1 VKKNYLIF
9 LLASMVIIFGS
20 NFFTSTDEVPAGNIN
35 ETVSSNKESEY
46 QVSDNPIEVSED
58 MPELSGTFQN
68 ESVKFS
74 TPMFD
79 GKISKVGG
87 FIYDVRLKKYFAAPD
102 SYEFTKIMQAGEFM
116 SKTIVQAKKGQ
127 QDIPKEINFNSKANS
142 YEFSSG
148 IKQLNLVAKFGQITI
163 QKSFIFNDDYG
174 IEQQIVVF
182 NNSSKDFVFRVFEE
196 SVGEVDAAEHNVMGY
211 FIDEDMEVVD
221 SAPSE
226 TEKIIGDFSWYG
238 FSKKYFLTSN
248 ILQTAGDKTLK
259 YSKSSKDSI
268 RSLLSYKSIKL
279 RPGSRY
285 NTSSIV
291 FLGPKDPSV
300 LKKYGKNFGEAHDL
314 GWFGW
319 LASPLEKLLKLS
331 YGVIN
336 NYGLAII
343 FITLLIRIVFLPLTI
358 KSMMS
363 MKKMQSKM
371 ALMKPRLDAIKEEFK
386 DDKTTQNSEIM
397 KLYSKEGVNPLSS
410 LSGCLPMLV
419 QIPVF
424 VALYNVLLY
433 SLDLRHSEFL
443 WITDLSSP
451 EMLFDIPGTGIP
463 FRILPLVMGISWFLT
478 QKLTPPN
485 PGADDFQQKI
495 FQYMPIMF
503 TVMFWG
509 LPSGLILYW
518 TISNVISIF
527 QQLYINKKFE
537 KMQGA

>member
-1 VKKNYLIF
+1 MKKNYLIF

-20 NFFTSTDEVPAGNIN
+20 NFFVEQDVSQEKSSTNNNSIE
-35 ETVSSNKESEY
+35 SNSEY
-46 QVSDNPIEVSED
+46 QVSEDALVVIED
-58 MPELSGTFQN
+58 IPEISDAFQN
-68 ESVKFS
+68 ESIKFS

-87 FIYDVRLKKYFAAPD
+87 YIFDVKLKKYSD
-102 SYEFTKIMQAGEFM
+102 SPNSNNPTRIMETGEFI
-116 SKTIVQAKKGQ
+116 SNTIIKAKDLG
-127 QDIPKEINFNSKANS
+127 IPKKINFNYNNS
-142 YEFSSG
+142 
-148 IKQLNLVAKFGQITI
+148 IINLVTGTKQFDLTSKFGSVTI
-163 QKSFIFNDDYG
+163 QKSFMFNSDSYG
-174 IEQQIVVF
+174 IEQQIVVY
-182 NNSSKDFVFRVFEE
+182 NKSNSNLVFRVFEE
-196 SVGEVDAAEHNVMGY
+196 SVGQVDAAEHNVMGY
-211 FIDEDMEVVD
+211 FLDEDMEKVD
-221 SAPSE
+221 SPPSE
-226 TEKIIGDFSWYG
+226 TEKIIGNIDWYG
-238 FSKKYFLTSN
+238 FSKKYFLASN
-248 ILQTAGDKTLK
+248 ILSKTDEKTLK
-259 YSKSSKDSI
+259 YSKYSKSSI
-268 RSLLSYKSIKL
+268 RSVLSYKTINL
-279 RPGSRY
+279 MPGASY
-285 NTSSIV
+285 TTSSTI
-291 FLGPKDPSV
+291 FLGPKDPDV
-300 LKKYGKNFGEAHDL
+300 LEKFGKNFATAHDL

-319 LASPLEKLLKLS
+319 LAGPLEKLLKMS
-331 YGVIN
+331 YGFVN
-336 NYGLAII
+336 NYGIAII
-343 FITLLIRIVFLPLTI
+343 FITLLIRIIFLPLTI

-371 ALMKPRLDAIKEEFK
+371 ALMKPKLDAVKEQYK

-410 LSGCLPMLV
+410 LSGCLPLLV

-463 FRILPLVMGISWFLT
+463 FRVLPLVMGISWFLT

-485 PGADDFQQKI
+485 PGADEFQTKI

>member
-1 VKKNYLIF
+1 MKKNYLIF

-20 NFFTSTDEVPAGNIN
+20 NFFVEEDISQEKSLTNNNSIE
-35 ETVSSNKESEY
+35 SNSEY
-46 QVSDNPIEVSED
+46 QVSEDALVVIED
-58 MPELSGTFQN
+58 IPEISDAFQN
-68 ESVKFS
+68 ESIKFS

-87 FIYDVRLKKYFAAPD
+87 YIFDVKLKKYSD
-102 SYEFTKIMQAGEFM
+102 SPNSNNPTRIMETGEFI
-116 SKTIVQAKKGQ
+116 SNTIIKAKDLG
-127 QDIPKEINFNSKANS
+127 IPKEINFNYNNS
-142 YEFSSG
+142 
-148 IKQLNLVAKFGQITI
+148 IINLVTGTKQFDLTSKFGSVTI
-163 QKSFIFNDDYG
+163 QKSFMFNSDSYG
-174 IEQQIVVF
+174 IEQQIVVY
-182 NNSSKDFVFRVFEE
+182 NKSNSNLVFRVFEE
-196 SVGEVDAAEHNVMGY
+196 SIGQVDAAEHNVMGY
-211 FIDEDMEVVD
+211 FLDEDMEKVD
-221 SAPSE
+221 SPPSE
-226 TEKIIGDFSWYG
+226 TEKIIGNIDWYG
-238 FSKKYFLTSN
+238 FSKKYFLASN
-248 ILQTAGDKTLK
+248 ILSKTDEKTLK
-259 YSKSSKDSI
+259 YSKYSKSSI
-268 RSLLSYKSIKL
+268 RSVLSYKTINL
-279 RPGSRY
+279 MPGASY
-285 NTSSIV
+285 TTSSTI
-291 FLGPKDPSV
+291 FLGPKDPDV
-300 LKKYGKNFGEAHDL
+300 LEKFGKSFATAHDL

-319 LASPLEKLLKLS
+319 LAGPLEKLLKMS
-331 YGVIN
+331 YGFVN
-336 NYGLAII
+336 NYGIAII
-343 FITLLIRIVFLPLTI
+343 FITLLIRIIFLPLTI

-371 ALMKPRLDAIKEEFK
+371 ALMKPKLDAVKEQYK

-463 FRILPLVMGISWFLT
+463 FRVLPLVMGISWFLT

-485 PGADDFQQKI
+485 PGADEFQTKI

>member
-1 VKKNYLIF
+1 MKKNYLIF

-20 NFFTSTDEVPAGNIN
+20 NFFVEEDVSQEKSSTNNNSIE
-35 ETVSSNKESEY
+35 SNSEY
-46 QVSDNPIEVSED
+46 QVSED
-58 MPELSGTFQN
+58 TLVVTEDIPEISDAFQN
-68 ESVKFS
+68 ESIKFS

-87 FIYDVRLKKYFAAPD
+87 YIFDVKLKQYSD
-102 SYEFTKIMQAGEFM
+102 SPNSNNPTRIMETGEFI
-116 SKTIVQAKKGQ
+116 SNTIIKAKDLG
-127 QDIPKEINFNSKANS
+127 IPKEINFNYNNS
-142 YEFSSG
+142 
-148 IKQLNLVAKFGQITI
+148 IINLVTGTKQFDLTSKFGSVTI
-163 QKSFIFNDDYG
+163 QKSFMFNSDSYG
-174 IEQQIVVF
+174 IEQQIVVY
-182 NNSSKDFVFRVFEE
+182 NKSNSNLVFRVFEE
-196 SVGEVDAAEHNVMGY
+196 SIGQVDAAEHNVMGY
-211 FIDEDMEVVD
+211 FLDENMEKVD
-221 SAPSE
+221 SPPSE
-226 TEKIIGDFSWYG
+226 TEKIIGNIDWYG
-238 FSKKYFLTSN
+238 FSKKYFLASN
-248 ILQTAGDKTLK
+248 ILSKTDEKTLK
-259 YSKSSKDSI
+259 YSKYSKSSI
-268 RSLLSYKSIKL
+268 RSVLSYKTINL
-279 RPGSRY
+279 MPGASY
-285 NTSSIV
+285 TTSSTI
-291 FLGPKDPSV
+291 FLGPKDPDV
-300 LKKYGKNFGEAHDL
+300 LEKFGKNFATAHDL

-319 LASPLEKLLKLS
+319 LAGPLEKLLKMS
-331 YGVIN
+331 YGFVN
-336 NYGLAII
+336 NYGIAII
-343 FITLLIRIVFLPLTI
+343 FITLLIRIIFLPLTI

-371 ALMKPRLDAIKEEFK
+371 ALMKPKLDAVKEQYK

-463 FRILPLVMGISWFLT
+463 FRVLPLVMGISWFLT

-485 PGADDFQQKI
+485 PGADEFQTKI

>member
-1 VKKNYLIF
+1 
-9 LLASMVIIFGS
+9 MVIIFGS
-20 NFFTSTDEVPAGNIN
+20 NFFVEEDVSQEKSSTNNNSIE
-35 ETVSSNKESEY
+35 SNSEY
-46 QVSDNPIEVSED
+46 QVSEDTLVVIED
-58 MPELSGTFQN
+58 IPEISDAFQN
-68 ESVKFS
+68 ESIKFS

-87 FIYDVRLKKYFAAPD
+87 YIFDVRLKEYSD
-102 SYEFTKIMQAGEFM
+102 SPNSNNPTRIMQTGEFI
-116 SKTIVQAKKGQ
+116 SNTIIKAKDLG
-127 QDIPKEINFNSKANS
+127 IPKKINFNYNNS
-142 YEFSSG
+142 
-148 IKQLNLVAKFGQITI
+148 IINLVTGTKQFDLTSKFGSVTI
-163 QKSFIFNDDYG
+163 QKSFMFNSDSYG
-174 IEQQIVVF
+174 IEQQIVVY
-182 NNSSKDFVFRVFEE
+182 NKSNSNLVFRVFEE
-196 SVGEVDAAEHNVMGY
+196 SVGQVDAAEHNVMGY
-211 FIDEDMEVVD
+211 FLDEDMEKVD
-221 SAPSE
+221 SPPSE
-226 TEKIIGDFSWYG
+226 TEKIIGNIDWYG
-238 FSKKYFLTSN
+238 FSKKYFLASN
-248 ILQTAGDKTLK
+248 ILSKTDEKTLK
-259 YSKSSKDSI
+259 YSKYSKSSI
-268 RSLLSYKSIKL
+268 RSVLSYKTINL
-279 RPGSRY
+279 MPGASY
-285 NTSSIV
+285 TTSSTI
-291 FLGPKDPSV
+291 FLGPKDPDV
-300 LKKYGKNFGEAHDL
+300 LEKFGKNFATAHDL

-319 LASPLEKLLKLS
+319 LAGPLEKLLKMS
-331 YGVIN
+331 YGFVN
-336 NYGLAII
+336 NYGIAII
-343 FITLLIRIVFLPLTI
+343 FITLLIRIIFLPLTI

-371 ALMKPRLDAIKEEFK
+371 ALMKPKLDAVKEQYK

-463 FRILPLVMGISWFLT
+463 FRVLPLVMGISWFLT

-485 PGADDFQQKI
+485 PGADEFQTKI

>member
-1 VKKNYLIF
+1 MKKNYLIF

-20 NFFTSTDEVPAGNIN
+20 NFFVEEDVSQEKSSTNNNSIE
-35 ETVSSNKESEY
+35 SNSEY
-46 QVSDNPIEVSED
+46 QVSEDTLVVIED
-58 MPELSGTFQN
+58 IPEISDAFQN
-68 ESVKFS
+68 ESIKFS

-87 FIYDVRLKKYFAAPD
+87 YIFDVRLKEYSD
-102 SYEFTKIMQAGEFM
+102 SPNSNNPTRIMQTGEFI
-116 SKTIVQAKKGQ
+116 SNTIIKAKDLG
-127 QDIPKEINFNSKANS
+127 IPKKINFNYNNS
-142 YEFSSG
+142 
-148 IKQLNLVAKFGQITI
+148 IINLVTGTKQFDLTSKFGSVTI
-163 QKSFIFNDDYG
+163 QKSFMFNSDSYG
-174 IEQQIVVF
+174 IEQQIVVY
-182 NNSSKDFVFRVFEE
+182 NKSNSNLVFRVFEE
-196 SVGEVDAAEHNVMGY
+196 SVGQVDAAEHNVMGY
-211 FIDEDMEVVD
+211 FLDEDMEKVD
-221 SAPSE
+221 SPPSE
-226 TEKIIGDFSWYG
+226 TEKIIGNIDWYG
-238 FSKKYFLTSN
+238 FSKKYFLASN
-248 ILQTAGDKTLK
+248 ILSKTDEKTLK
-259 YSKSSKDSI
+259 YSKYSKSSI
-268 RSLLSYKSIKL
+268 RSVLSYKTINL
-279 RPGSRY
+279 MPGASY
-285 NTSSIV
+285 TTSSTI
-291 FLGPKDPSV
+291 FLGPKDPDV
-300 LKKYGKNFGEAHDL
+300 LEKFGKNFATAHDL

-319 LASPLEKLLKLS
+319 LAGPLEKLLKMS
-331 YGVIN
+331 YGFVN
-336 NYGLAII
+336 NYGIAII
-343 FITLLIRIVFLPLTI
+343 FITLLIRIIFLPLTI

-371 ALMKPRLDAIKEEFK
+371 ALMKPKLDAVKEQYK

-463 FRILPLVMGISWFLT
+463 FRVLPLVMGISWFLT

-485 PGADDFQQKI
+485 PGADEFQTKI

-518 TISNVISIF
+518 TISYVISIF

>member
-1 VKKNYLIF
+1 MKKNYLIF

-20 NFFTSTDEVPAGNIN
+20 NFFVEQDVSQEKSSTNNNSIE
-35 ETVSSNKESEY
+35 SNSEY
-46 QVSDNPIEVSED
+46 QVSED
-58 MPELSGTFQN
+58 TLVVTEDIPEISDAFQN
-68 ESVKFS
+68 ESIKFS

-87 FIYDVRLKKYFAAPD
+87 YIFDVKLKQYSD
-102 SYEFTKIMQAGEFM
+102 SPNSNNPTRIMETGEFI
-116 SKTIVQAKKGQ
+116 SNTIIKAKDLG
-127 QDIPKEINFNSKANS
+127 IPKEINFNYNNS
-142 YEFSSG
+142 
-148 IKQLNLVAKFGQITI
+148 IINLVTGTKQFDLTSKFGSVTI
-163 QKSFIFNDDYG
+163 QKSFMFNSDSYG
-174 IEQQIVVF
+174 IEQQIVVY
-182 NNSSKDFVFRVFEE
+182 NKSNSNLVFRVFEE
-196 SVGEVDAAEHNVMGY
+196 SIGQVDAAEHNVMGY
-211 FIDEDMEVVD
+211 FLDENMEKVD
-221 SAPSE
+221 SPPSE
-226 TEKIIGDFSWYG
+226 TEKIIGNIDWYG
-238 FSKKYFLTSN
+238 FSKKYFLASN
-248 ILQTAGDKTLK
+248 ILSKTDEKTLK
-259 YSKSSKDSI
+259 YSKYSKSSI
-268 RSLLSYKSIKL
+268 RSVLSYKTINL
-279 RPGSRY
+279 MPGASY
-285 NTSSIV
+285 TTSSTI
-291 FLGPKDPSV
+291 FLGPKDPDV
-300 LKKYGKNFGEAHDL
+300 LEKFGKNFATAHDL

-319 LASPLEKLLKLS
+319 LAGPLEKLLKMS
-331 YGVIN
+331 YGFVN
-336 NYGLAII
+336 NYGIAII
-343 FITLLIRIVFLPLTI
+343 FITLLIRIIFLPLTI

-371 ALMKPRLDAIKEEFK
+371 ALMKPKLDAVKEQYK

-463 FRILPLVMGISWFLT
+463 FRVLPLGMGISWFLT

-485 PGADDFQQKI
+485 PGADEFQTKI

>member
-1 VKKNYLIF
+1 MKKNYLIF

-20 NFFTSTDEVPAGNIN
+20 NFFVEEDVSQEKSSTNNNSIE
-35 ETVSSNKESEY
+35 SNSEY
-46 QVSDNPIEVSED
+46 QVSEDTLVVIED
-58 MPELSGTFQN
+58 IPEISDAFQN
-68 ESVKFS
+68 ESIKFS

-87 FIYDVRLKKYFAAPD
+87 YIFDVRLKEYSD
-102 SYEFTKIMQAGEFM
+102 SPNSNNPTRIMQTGEFI
-116 SKTIVQAKKGQ
+116 SNTIIKAKDLG
-127 QDIPKEINFNSKANS
+127 IPKKINFNYNNS
-142 YEFSSG
+142 
-148 IKQLNLVAKFGQITI
+148 IINLVTGTKQFDLTSKFGSVTI
-163 QKSFIFNDDYG
+163 QKSFMFNSDSYG
-174 IEQQIVVF
+174 IEQQIVVY
-182 NNSSKDFVFRVFEE
+182 NKSNSNLVFRVFEE
-196 SVGEVDAAEHNVMGY
+196 SVGQVDAAEHNVMGY
-211 FIDEDMEVVD
+211 FLDEDMEKVD
-221 SAPSE
+221 SPPSE
-226 TEKIIGDFSWYG
+226 TEKIIGNIDWYG
-238 FSKKYFLTSN
+238 FSKKYFLASN
-248 ILQTAGDKTLK
+248 ILSKTDEKTLK
-259 YSKSSKDSI
+259 YSKYSKSSI
-268 RSLLSYKSIKL
+268 RSVLSYKTINL
-279 RPGSRY
+279 MPGASY
-285 NTSSIV
+285 TTSSTI
-291 FLGPKDPSV
+291 FLGPKDPDV
-300 LKKYGKNFGEAHDL
+300 LEKFGKSFATAHDL

-319 LASPLEKLLKLS
+319 LAGPLEKLLKMS
-331 YGVIN
+331 YGFVN
-336 NYGLAII
+336 NYGIAII
-343 FITLLIRIVFLPLTI
+343 FITLLIRIIFLPLTI

-371 ALMKPRLDAIKEEFK
+371 ALMKPKLDAVKEQYK

-463 FRILPLVMGISWFLT
+463 FRVLPLVMGISWFLT

-485 PGADDFQQKI
+485 PGADEFQTKI

>member
-1 VKKNYLIF
+1 MKKNYLIF

-20 NFFTSTDEVPAGNIN
+20 NFFVEEDVSQEKSSTNNNSIE
-35 ETVSSNKESEY
+35 SNSEY
-46 QVSDNPIEVSED
+46 QVSEDTLVVIED
-58 MPELSGTFQN
+58 IPEISDAFQN
-68 ESVKFS
+68 ESIKFS

-87 FIYDVRLKKYFAAPD
+87 YIFDVKLKKYSD
-102 SYEFTKIMQAGEFM
+102 SPNSNNPTRIMQTGEFI
-116 SKTIVQAKKGQ
+116 SNTIIKAKDLG
-127 QDIPKEINFNSKANS
+127 IPKKINFNYNNS
-142 YEFSSG
+142 
-148 IKQLNLVAKFGQITI
+148 IINLVTGTKQFDLTSKFGSVTI
-163 QKSFIFNDDYG
+163 QKSFMFNSDSYG
-174 IEQQIVVF
+174 IEQQIVVY
-182 NNSSKDFVFRVFEE
+182 NKSNSNLVFRVFEE
-196 SVGEVDAAEHNVMGY
+196 SVGQVDAAEHNVMGY
-211 FIDEDMEVVD
+211 FLDEDMEKVD
-221 SAPSE
+221 SPPSE
-226 TEKIIGDFSWYG
+226 TEKIIGNIDWYG
-238 FSKKYFLTSN
+238 FSKKYFLASN
-248 ILQTAGDKTLK
+248 ILSKTDEKTLK
-259 YSKSSKDSI
+259 YSKYSKSSI
-268 RSLLSYKSIKL
+268 RSVLSYKTINL
-279 RPGSRY
+279 MPGASY
-285 NTSSIV
+285 TTSSTI
-291 FLGPKDPSV
+291 FLGPKDPDV
-300 LKKYGKNFGEAHDL
+300 LEKFGKNFATAHDL

-319 LASPLEKLLKLS
+319 LAGPLEKLLKMS
-331 YGVIN
+331 YGFVN
-336 NYGLAII
+336 NYGIAII
-343 FITLLIRIVFLPLTI
+343 FITLLIRIIFLPLTI

-371 ALMKPRLDAIKEEFK
+371 ALMKPKLDAVKEQYK

-463 FRILPLVMGISWFLT
+463 FRVLPLVMGISWFLT

-485 PGADDFQQKI
+485 PGADEFQTKI

>member
-1 VKKNYLIF
+1 MKKNYLIF

-20 NFFTSTDEVPAGNIN
+20 NFFVEEDVSQEKSSTNNNSIE
-35 ETVSSNKESEY
+35 SNSEY
-46 QVSDNPIEVSED
+46 QVSEDTLVVIED
-58 MPELSGTFQN
+58 IPEISDAFQN
-68 ESVKFS
+68 ESIKFS

-87 FIYDVRLKKYFAAPD
+87 YIFDVKLKEYSD
-102 SYEFTKIMQAGEFM
+102 SPNSNNPTRIMETGEFI
-116 SKTIVQAKKGQ
+116 SNTIIKAKDLG
-127 QDIPKEINFNSKANS
+127 IPKEINFNYNNS
-142 YEFSSG
+142 
-148 IKQLNLVAKFGQITI
+148 IINLVTGTKQFDLTSKFGSVTI
-163 QKSFIFNDDYG
+163 QKSFMFNSDSYG
-174 IEQQIVVF
+174 IEQQIVVY
-182 NNSSKDFVFRVFEE
+182 NKSNSNLVFRVFEE
-196 SVGEVDAAEHNVMGY
+196 SIGQVDAAEHNVMGY
-211 FIDEDMEVVD
+211 FLDEDMEKVD
-221 SAPSE
+221 SPPSE
-226 TEKIIGDFSWYG
+226 TEKIIGNIDWYG
-238 FSKKYFLTSN
+238 FSKKYFLASN
-248 ILQTAGDKTLK
+248 ILSKTDEKTLK
-259 YSKSSKDSI
+259 YSKYSKSSI
-268 RSLLSYKSIKL
+268 RSVLSYKTINL
-279 RPGSRY
+279 MPGASY
-285 NTSSIV
+285 TTSSTI
-291 FLGPKDPSV
+291 FLGPKDPDV
-300 LKKYGKNFGEAHDL
+300 LEKFGKNFATAHDL

-319 LASPLEKLLKLS
+319 LAGPLEKLLKMS
-331 YGVIN
+331 YGFVN
-336 NYGLAII
+336 NYGIAII
-343 FITLLIRIVFLPLTI
+343 FITLLIRIIFLPLTI

-371 ALMKPRLDAIKEEFK
+371 ALMKPKLDAVKEQYK

-463 FRILPLVMGISWFLT
+463 FRVLPLVMGISWFLT

-485 PGADDFQQKI
+485 PGADEFQTKI

>member
-1 VKKNYLIF
+1 MKKNYLIF

-20 NFFTSTDEVPAGNIN
+20 NFFVEQDVSQEKSSTNNNSIE
-35 ETVSSNKESEY
+35 SNSEY
-46 QVSDNPIEVSED
+46 QVSEDTLVVIED
-58 MPELSGTFQN
+58 IPEISDAFQN
-68 ESVKFS
+68 ESIKFS

-87 FIYDVRLKKYFAAPD
+87 YIFDVELKQYSD
-102 SYEFTKIMQAGEFM
+102 SPNSNNSTRIMETGEFI
-116 SKTIVQAKKGQ
+116 SNTIIKAKDL
-127 QDIPKEINFNSKANS
+127 DIPKEINFNYNNS
-142 YEFSSG
+142 
-148 IKQLNLVAKFGQITI
+148 IINLVTGTKQFDLTSKFGSVTI
-163 QKSFIFNDDYG
+163 QKSFMFNSDSYG
-174 IEQQIVVF
+174 IEQQIVVY
-182 NNSSKDFVFRVFEE
+182 NKSNSNLVFRVFEE
-196 SVGEVDAAEHNVMGY
+196 SIGQVDAAEHNVMGY
-211 FIDEDMEVVD
+211 FLDEDMEKVD
-221 SAPSE
+221 SPPSE
-226 TEKIIGDFSWYG
+226 TEKIIGNIDWYG
-238 FSKKYFLTSN
+238 FSKKYFLASN
-248 ILQTAGDKTLK
+248 ILSKTDEKTLK
-259 YSKSSKDSI
+259 YSKYSKSSI
-268 RSLLSYKSIKL
+268 RSVLSYKTINL
-279 RPGSRY
+279 MPGASY
-285 NTSSIV
+285 TTSSTI
-291 FLGPKDPSV
+291 FLGPKDPDV
-300 LKKYGKNFGEAHDL
+300 LEKFGKSFATAHDL

-319 LASPLEKLLKLS
+319 LAGPLEKLLKMS
-331 YGVIN
+331 YGFVN
-336 NYGLAII
+336 NYGIAII
-343 FITLLIRIVFLPLTI
+343 FITLLIRIIFLPLTI

-371 ALMKPRLDAIKEEFK
+371 ALMKPKLDAVKEQYK

-463 FRILPLVMGISWFLT
+463 FRVLPLVMGISWFLT

-485 PGADDFQQKI
+485 PGADEFQTKI

>member
-1 VKKNYLIF
+1 MKKNYLIF

-20 NFFTSTDEVPAGNIN
+20 NFFVEQDVSQEKSSTNNNSIE
-35 ETVSSNKESEY
+35 SNSEY
-46 QVSDNPIEVSED
+46 QVSED
-58 MPELSGTFQN
+58 TLVVTEDIPEISDAFQN
-68 ESVKFS
+68 ESIKFS

-87 FIYDVRLKKYFAAPD
+87 YIFDVKLKKYSD
-102 SYEFTKIMQAGEFM
+102 SPNSNNPTRIMETGEFI
-116 SKTIVQAKKGQ
+116 SNTIIKAKDLG
-127 QDIPKEINFNSKANS
+127 IPKEINFNYNNS
-142 YEFSSG
+142 
-148 IKQLNLVAKFGQITI
+148 IINLVTGTKQFDLTSKFGSVTI
-163 QKSFIFNDDYG
+163 QKSFMFNSDSYG
-174 IEQQIVVF
+174 IEQQIVVY
-182 NNSSKDFVFRVFEE
+182 NKSNSNLVFRVFEE
-196 SVGEVDAAEHNVMGY
+196 SVGQVDAAEHNVMGY
-211 FIDEDMEVVD
+211 FLDEDMEKVD
-221 SAPSE
+221 SPPSE
-226 TEKIIGDFSWYG
+226 TEKIIGNIDWYG
-238 FSKKYFLTSN
+238 FSKKYFLASN
-248 ILQTAGDKTLK
+248 ILSKTDEKTLK
-259 YSKSSKDSI
+259 YSKYSKSSI
-268 RSLLSYKSIKL
+268 RSVLSYKTINL
-279 RPGSRY
+279 MPGASY
-285 NTSSIV
+285 TTSSTI
-291 FLGPKDPSV
+291 FLGPKDPDV
-300 LKKYGKNFGEAHDL
+300 LEKFGKNFATAHDL

-319 LASPLEKLLKLS
+319 LAGPLEKLLKMS
-331 YGVIN
+331 YGFVN
-336 NYGLAII
+336 NYGIAII
-343 FITLLIRIVFLPLTI
+343 FITLLIRIIFLPLTI

-371 ALMKPRLDAIKEEFK
+371 ALMKPKLDAVKEQYK

-463 FRILPLVMGISWFLT
+463 FRVLPLVMGISWFLT

-485 PGADDFQQKI
+485 PGADEFQTKI

>member
-1 VKKNYLIF
+1 
-9 LLASMVIIFGS
+9 
-20 NFFTSTDEVPAGNIN
+20 
-35 ETVSSNKESEY
+35 
-46 QVSDNPIEVSED
+46 
-58 MPELSGTFQN
+58 
-68 ESVKFS
+68 
-74 TPMFD
+74 MFD

-87 FIYDVRLKKYFAAPD
+87 YIFDVKLKEYSD
-102 SYEFTKIMQAGEFM
+102 SPNSNNPTRIMQTGEFI
-116 SKTIVQAKKGQ
+116 SNTIIKAKDLG
-127 QDIPKEINFNSKANS
+127 IPKKINFNYNNS
-142 YEFSSG
+142 
-148 IKQLNLVAKFGQITI
+148 IINLVTGTKQFDLTSKFGSVTI
-163 QKSFIFNDDYG
+163 QKSFMFNSDSYG
-174 IEQQIVVF
+174 IEQQIVVY
-182 NNSSKDFVFRVFEE
+182 NKSNSNLVFRVFEE
-196 SVGEVDAAEHNVMGY
+196 SVGQVDAAEHNVMGY
-211 FIDEDMEVVD
+211 FLDEDMEKVD
-221 SAPSE
+221 SPPSE
-226 TEKIIGDFSWYG
+226 TEKIIGNIDWYG
-238 FSKKYFLTSN
+238 FSKKYFLASN
-248 ILQTAGDKTLK
+248 ILSKTDEKTLK
-259 YSKSSKDSI
+259 YSKYSKSSI
-268 RSLLSYKSIKL
+268 RSVLSYKTINL
-279 RPGSRY
+279 MPGASY
-285 NTSSIV
+285 TTSSTI
-291 FLGPKDPSV
+291 FLGPKDPDV
-300 LKKYGKNFGEAHDL
+300 LEKFGKSFATAHDL

-319 LASPLEKLLKLS
+319 LAGPLEKLLKMS
-331 YGVIN
+331 YGFVN
-336 NYGLAII
+336 NYGIAII
-343 FITLLIRIVFLPLTI
+343 FITLLIRIIFLPLTI

-371 ALMKPRLDAIKEEFK
+371 ALMKPKLDAVKEQYK

-463 FRILPLVMGISWFLT
+463 FRVLPLVMGISWFLT

-485 PGADDFQQKI
+485 PGADEFQTKI

>member
-1 VKKNYLIF
+1 MKKNYLIF

-20 NFFTSTDEVPAGNIN
+20 NFFVEQDVSQEKSSTNNNSIE
-35 ETVSSNKESEY
+35 SNSEY
-46 QVSDNPIEVSED
+46 QVSEDTLVVIED
-58 MPELSGTFQN
+58 IPEISDAFQN
-68 ESVKFS
+68 ESIKFS

-87 FIYDVRLKKYFAAPD
+87 YIFDVKLKKYSD
-102 SYEFTKIMQAGEFM
+102 SPNSNNPTRIMETGEFI
-116 SKTIVQAKKGQ
+116 SNTIIKAKDLG
-127 QDIPKEINFNSKANS
+127 IPKEINFNYNNS
-142 YEFSSG
+142 
-148 IKQLNLVAKFGQITI
+148 IINLVTGTKQFDLTSKFGSVTI
-163 QKSFIFNDDYG
+163 QKSFMFNSDSYG

-182 NNSSKDFVFRVFEE
+182 NKSNSNLVFRVFEE
-196 SVGEVDAAEHNVMGY
+196 SIGQVDAAEHNVMGY
-211 FIDEDMEVVD
+211 FLDEDMEKVD
-221 SAPSE
+221 SPPSE
-226 TEKIIGDFSWYG
+226 TEKIIGNIDWYG
-238 FSKKYFLTSN
+238 FSKKYFLASN
-248 ILQTAGDKTLK
+248 ILSKTDEKTLK
-259 YSKSSKDSI
+259 YSKYSKSSI
-268 RSLLSYKSIKL
+268 RSVLSYKTINL
-279 RPGSRY
+279 MPGASY
-285 NTSSIV
+285 TTSSTI
-291 FLGPKDPSV
+291 FLGPKDPDV
-300 LKKYGKNFGEAHDL
+300 LEKFGKSFATAHDL

-319 LASPLEKLLKLS
+319 LAGPLEKLLKMS
-331 YGVIN
+331 YGFVN
-336 NYGLAII
+336 NYGIAII
-343 FITLLIRIVFLPLTI
+343 FITLLIRIIFLPLTI

-371 ALMKPRLDAIKEEFK
+371 ALMKPKLDAVKEQYK

-463 FRILPLVMGISWFLT
+463 FRVLPLVMGISWFLT

-485 PGADDFQQKI
+485 PGADEFQTKI

>member
-1 VKKNYLIF
+1 MKKNYLIF

-20 NFFTSTDEVPAGNIN
+20 NFFVEEDVSQEKSSTNNNSIE
-35 ETVSSNKESEY
+35 SNSEY
-46 QVSDNPIEVSED
+46 QVSEDTLVVIED
-58 MPELSGTFQN
+58 IPEISDAFQN
-68 ESVKFS
+68 ESIKFS

-87 FIYDVRLKKYFAAPD
+87 YIFDVRLKEYSD
-102 SYEFTKIMQAGEFM
+102 SPNSNNPTRIMQTGEFI
-116 SKTIVQAKKGQ
+116 SNTIIKAKDLG
-127 QDIPKEINFNSKANS
+127 IPKEINFNYNNS
-142 YEFSSG
+142 
-148 IKQLNLVAKFGQITI
+148 IINLVTGTKQFDLTSKFGSVTI
-163 QKSFIFNDDYG
+163 QKSFMFNSDSYG
-174 IEQQIVVF
+174 IEQQIVVY
-182 NNSSKDFVFRVFEE
+182 NKSNSNLVFRVFEE
-196 SVGEVDAAEHNVMGY
+196 SIGQVDAAEHNVMGY
-211 FIDEDMEVVD
+211 FLDENMEKVD
-221 SAPSE
+221 SPPSE
-226 TEKIIGDFSWYG
+226 TEKIIGNIDWYG
-238 FSKKYFLTSN
+238 FSKKYFLASN
-248 ILQTAGDKTLK
+248 ILSKTDEKTLK
-259 YSKSSKDSI
+259 YSKYSKSSI
-268 RSLLSYKSIKL
+268 RSVLSYKTINL
-279 RPGSRY
+279 MPGASY
-285 NTSSIV
+285 TTSSTI
-291 FLGPKDPSV
+291 FLGPKDPDV
-300 LKKYGKNFGEAHDL
+300 LEKFGKNFATAHDL

-319 LASPLEKLLKLS
+319 LAGPLEKLLKMS
-331 YGVIN
+331 YGFVN
-336 NYGLAII
+336 NYGIAII
-343 FITLLIRIVFLPLTI
+343 FITLLIRIIFLPLTI

-371 ALMKPRLDAIKEEFK
+371 ALMKPKLDAVKEQYK

-463 FRILPLVMGISWFLT
+463 FRVLPLVMGISWFLT

-485 PGADDFQQKI
+485 PGADEFQTKI

>member
-1 VKKNYLIF
+1 MKKNYLIF

-20 NFFTSTDEVPAGNIN
+20 NFFVEQDVSQEKSSTNNNSIE
-35 ETVSSNKESEY
+35 SNSEY
-46 QVSDNPIEVSED
+46 QVSEDALVVIED
-58 MPELSGTFQN
+58 IPEISDAFQN
-68 ESVKFS
+68 ESIKFS

-87 FIYDVRLKKYFAAPD
+87 YIFDVKLKEYSD
-102 SYEFTKIMQAGEFM
+102 SPNSNNPTRIMQTGEFI
-116 SKTIVQAKKGQ
+116 SNTIIKAKDLG
-127 QDIPKEINFNSKANS
+127 IPKEINFNYNNS
-142 YEFSSG
+142 
-148 IKQLNLVAKFGQITI
+148 IINLVTGTKQFDLTSKFGSVTI
-163 QKSFIFNDDYG
+163 QKSFMFNSDSYG
-174 IEQQIVVF
+174 IEQQIVVY
-182 NNSSKDFVFRVFEE
+182 NKSNSNLVFRVFEE
-196 SVGEVDAAEHNVMGY
+196 SVGQVDAAEHNVMGY
-211 FIDEDMEVVD
+211 FLDEDMEKVD
-221 SAPSE
+221 SPPSE
-226 TEKIIGDFSWYG
+226 TEKIIGNIDWYG
-238 FSKKYFLTSN
+238 FSKKYFLASN
-248 ILQTAGDKTLK
+248 ILSKTDEKTLK
-259 YSKSSKDSI
+259 YSKYSKSSI
-268 RSLLSYKSIKL
+268 RSVLSYKTINL
-279 RPGSRY
+279 MPGASY
-285 NTSSIV
+285 TTSSTI
-291 FLGPKDPSV
+291 FLGPKDPDV
-300 LKKYGKNFGEAHDL
+300 LEKFGKNFATAHDL

-319 LASPLEKLLKLS
+319 LAGPLEKLLKMS
-331 YGVIN
+331 YGFVN
-336 NYGLAII
+336 NYGIAII
-343 FITLLIRIVFLPLTI
+343 FITLLIRIIFLPLTI

-371 ALMKPRLDAIKEEFK
+371 ALMKPKLDAVKEQYK

-463 FRILPLVMGISWFLT
+463 FRVLPLVMGISWFLT

-485 PGADDFQQKI
+485 PGADEFQTKI

>member
-1 VKKNYLIF
+1 MKKNYLIF

-20 NFFTSTDEVPAGNIN
+20 NFFIAQDTIEERPVSTS
-35 ETVSSNKESEY
+35 SSNEKSEF
-46 QVSDNPIEVSED
+46 QVSENSYVVSDELAD
-58 MPELSGTFQN
+58 APEEFVN
-68 ESVKFS
+68 EGIKFS
-74 TPMFD
+74 TPLFD
-79 GKISKVGG
+79 GRISKLGG
-87 FIYDVRLKKYFAAPD
+87 HIFDVRLKKYSDKPQGG
-102 SYEFTKIMQAGEFM
+102 EPTKIMEKGEYI
-116 SKTIVQAKKGQ
+116 SNTIIKAK
-127 QDIPKEINFNSKANS
+127 DINIPKKINFNYNNS
-142 YEFSSG
+142 NFNLISG
-148 IKQLNLVAKFGQITI
+148 PGKLDLISKFGQVTI
-163 QKSFIFNDDYG
+163 QKSFLFDSNSYG
-174 IEQQIVVF
+174 VEQQIIVT
-182 NNSSKDFVFRVFEE
+182 NKSSKNLVFRVFEE
-196 SVGEVDAAEHNVMGY
+196 SIGQVDAGEYSVMGY
-211 FIDEDMEVVD
+211 YLDNEMEVVD
-221 SAPSE
+221 YIPSE
-226 TEKIIGDFSWYG
+226 TEKIIGDFDWHG
-238 FSKKYFLTSN
+238 LSKKYFLTSTIIGN
-248 ILQTAGDKTLK
+248 LGEKTLK
-259 YSKSSKDSI
+259 FNKFSSNSV
-268 RSLLSYKSIKL
+268 RSLLSYKTINL
-279 RPGSRY
+279 MPGASY
-285 NTSSIV
+285 TTSSTV
-291 FLGPKDPSV
+291 FLGPKDPDI
-300 LKKYGKNFGEAHDL
+300 LAKFGNNFAEAHDL

-319 LASPLEKLLKLS
+319 LAVPLEKLLKIS
-331 YGVIN
+331 YKFVN
-336 NYGLAII
+336 NYGFAII
-343 FITLLIRIVFLPLTI
+343 LITLLIRIIFLPLTI

-371 ALMKPRLDAIKEEFK
+371 ALMKPKLDAIKEQYK

-443 WITDLSSP
+443 WISDLSSA

-485 PGADDFQQKI
+485 PGADEFQTKI

-518 TISNVISIF
+518 TVSNIISIF

>member
-1 VKKNYLIF
+1 MKKNYLIF

-20 NFFTSTDEVPAGNIN
+20 NFFVEEDVSQEKSSTNNNSIE
-35 ETVSSNKESEY
+35 SNSEY
-46 QVSDNPIEVSED
+46 QVSEDTLVVIED
-58 MPELSGTFQN
+58 IPEISDAFQN
-68 ESVKFS
+68 ESIKFS

-87 FIYDVRLKKYFAAPD
+87 YIFDVRLKEYSD
-102 SYEFTKIMQAGEFM
+102 SPNSNNPTRIMQTGEFI
-116 SKTIVQAKKGQ
+116 SNTIIKAKDLG
-127 QDIPKEINFNSKANS
+127 IPKKINFNYNNS
-142 YEFSSG
+142 
-148 IKQLNLVAKFGQITI
+148 IINLVTGTKQFDLTSKFGSVTI
-163 QKSFIFNDDYG
+163 QKSFMFNSDSYG
-174 IEQQIVVF
+174 IEQQIVVY
-182 NNSSKDFVFRVFEE
+182 NKSNSNLVFRVFEE
-196 SVGEVDAAEHNVMGY
+196 SIGQVDAAEHNVMGY
-211 FIDEDMEVVD
+211 FLDEDMEKVD
-221 SAPSE
+221 SPPSE
-226 TEKIIGDFSWYG
+226 TEKIIGNIDWYG
-238 FSKKYFLTSN
+238 FSKKYFLASN
-248 ILQTAGDKTLK
+248 ILSKTDEKTLK
-259 YSKSSKDSI
+259 YSKYSKSSI
-268 RSLLSYKSIKL
+268 RSVLSYKTINL
-279 RPGSRY
+279 MPGASY
-285 NTSSIV
+285 TTSSTI
-291 FLGPKDPSV
+291 FLGPKDPDV
-300 LKKYGKNFGEAHDL
+300 LEKFGKNFATAHDL

-319 LASPLEKLLKLS
+319 LAGPLEKLLKMS
-331 YGVIN
+331 YGFVN
-336 NYGLAII
+336 NYGIAII
-343 FITLLIRIVFLPLTI
+343 FITLLIRIIFLPLTI

-371 ALMKPRLDAIKEEFK
+371 ALMKPKLDAVKEQYK

-463 FRILPLVMGISWFLT
+463 FRVLPLVMGISWFLT

-485 PGADDFQQKI
+485 PGADEFQTKI

>member
-1 VKKNYLIF
+1 MKKNYLIF

-20 NFFTSTDEVPAGNIN
+20 NFFVEQDVSQEKSSTNNNSIE
-35 ETVSSNKESEY
+35 SNSEY
-46 QVSDNPIEVSED
+46 QVSEDTLVVIED
-58 MPELSGTFQN
+58 IPEISDAFQN
-68 ESVKFS
+68 ESIKFS

-87 FIYDVRLKKYFAAPD
+87 YIFDVKLKKYSD
-102 SYEFTKIMQAGEFM
+102 SPNSNNPTRIMETGEFI
-116 SKTIVQAKKGQ
+116 SNTIIKAKDLG
-127 QDIPKEINFNSKANS
+127 IPKEINFNYNNS
-142 YEFSSG
+142 
-148 IKQLNLVAKFGQITI
+148 IINLVTGTKQFDLTSKFGSVTI
-163 QKSFIFNDDYG
+163 QKSFMFNSDSYG
-174 IEQQIVVF
+174 IEQQIVVY
-182 NNSSKDFVFRVFEE
+182 NKSNSNLVFRVFEE
-196 SVGEVDAAEHNVMGY
+196 SIGQVDAAEHNVMGY
-211 FIDEDMEVVD
+211 FLDEDMEKVD
-221 SAPSE
+221 SPPSE
-226 TEKIIGDFSWYG
+226 TEKIIGNIDWYG
-238 FSKKYFLTSN
+238 FSKKYFLASN
-248 ILQTAGDKTLK
+248 ILSKTDEKTLK
-259 YSKSSKDSI
+259 YSKYSKSSI
-268 RSLLSYKSIKL
+268 RSVLSYKTINL
-279 RPGSRY
+279 MPGASY
-285 NTSSIV
+285 TTSSTI
-291 FLGPKDPSV
+291 FLGPKDPDV
-300 LKKYGKNFGEAHDL
+300 LEKFGKSFATAHDL

-319 LASPLEKLLKLS
+319 LAGPLEKLLKMS
-331 YGVIN
+331 YGFVN
-336 NYGLAII
+336 NYGVAII
-343 FITLLIRIVFLPLTI
+343 FITLLIRIIFLPLTI

-371 ALMKPRLDAIKEEFK
+371 ALMKPKLDAVKEQYK

-463 FRILPLVMGISWFLT
+463 FRVLPLVMGISWFLT

-485 PGADDFQQKI
+485 PGADEFQTKI

>member
-1 VKKNYLIF
+1 MKKNYLIF

-20 NFFTSTDEVPAGNIN
+20 NFFVEQDVSQEKSSTNNNSIE
-35 ETVSSNKESEY
+35 SNSEY
-46 QVSDNPIEVSED
+46 QVSEDTLVVIED
-58 MPELSGTFQN
+58 IPEISDAFQN
-68 ESVKFS
+68 ESIKFS

-87 FIYDVRLKKYFAAPD
+87 YIFDVKLKKYSD
-102 SYEFTKIMQAGEFM
+102 SPNSNNPTRIMQTGEFI
-116 SKTIVQAKKGQ
+116 SNTIIKAKDLG
-127 QDIPKEINFNSKANS
+127 IPKKINFNYNNS
-142 YEFSSG
+142 
-148 IKQLNLVAKFGQITI
+148 IINLVTGTKQFDLTSKFGSVTI
-163 QKSFIFNDDYG
+163 QKSFMFNSDSYG
-174 IEQQIVVF
+174 IEQQIVVY
-182 NNSSKDFVFRVFEE
+182 NKSNSNLVFRVFEE
-196 SVGEVDAAEHNVMGY
+196 SVGQVDAAEHNVMGY
-211 FIDEDMEVVD
+211 FLDEDMEKVD
-221 SAPSE
+221 SPPSE
-226 TEKIIGDFSWYG
+226 TEKIIGNIDWYG
-238 FSKKYFLTSN
+238 FSKKYFLASN
-248 ILQTAGDKTLK
+248 ILSKTDEKTLK
-259 YSKSSKDSI
+259 YSKYSKSSI
-268 RSLLSYKSIKL
+268 RSVLSYKTINL
-279 RPGSRY
+279 MPGASY
-285 NTSSIV
+285 TTSSTI
-291 FLGPKDPSV
+291 FLGPKDPDV
-300 LKKYGKNFGEAHDL
+300 LEKFGKSFATAHDL

-319 LASPLEKLLKLS
+319 LAGPLEKLLKMS
-331 YGVIN
+331 YGFVN
-336 NYGLAII
+336 NYGIAII
-343 FITLLIRIVFLPLTI
+343 FITLLIRIIFLPLTI

-371 ALMKPRLDAIKEEFK
+371 ALMKPKLDAVKEQYK

-463 FRILPLVMGISWFLT
+463 FRVLPLVMGISWFLT

-485 PGADDFQQKI
+485 PGADEFQTKI

>member
-1 VKKNYLIF
+1 MKKNYLIF

-20 NFFTSTDEVPAGNIN
+20 NFFVEEDVSQEKSSTNNNSIE
-35 ETVSSNKESEY
+35 SNSEY
-46 QVSDNPIEVSED
+46 QVSEDTLVVIEDIPEISDAFQSE
-58 MPELSGTFQN
+58 SI
-68 ESVKFS
+68 KFS

-87 FIYDVRLKKYFAAPD
+87 YIFDVKLKQYSD
-102 SYEFTKIMQAGEFM
+102 SPNSINPTRIMETGEFI
-116 SKTIVQAKKGQ
+116 SNTIIKAKDLG
-127 QDIPKEINFNSKANS
+127 IPKEINFNYNNS
-142 YEFSSG
+142 
-148 IKQLNLVAKFGQITI
+148 IINLVTGTKQFDLTSKFGSVTI
-163 QKSFIFNDDYG
+163 QKSFMFNSDSYG
-174 IEQQIVVF
+174 IEQQIVVY
-182 NNSSKDFVFRVFEE
+182 NKSNSNLVFRVFEE
-196 SVGEVDAAEHNVMGY
+196 SIGQVDAAEHNVMGY
-211 FIDEDMEVVD
+211 FLDEDMEKVD
-221 SAPSE
+221 SPPSE
-226 TEKIIGDFSWYG
+226 TEKIIGNIDWYG
-238 FSKKYFLTSN
+238 FSKKYFLASN
-248 ILQTAGDKTLK
+248 ILSKTDEKTLK
-259 YSKSSKDSI
+259 YSKYSKSSI
-268 RSLLSYKSIKL
+268 RSVLSYKTINL
-279 RPGSRY
+279 MPGASY
-285 NTSSIV
+285 TTSSTI
-291 FLGPKDPSV
+291 FLGPKDPDV
-300 LKKYGKNFGEAHDL
+300 LEKFGKNFATAHDL

-319 LASPLEKLLKLS
+319 LAGPLEKLLKMS
-331 YGVIN
+331 YGFVN
-336 NYGLAII
+336 NYGIAII
-343 FITLLIRIVFLPLTI
+343 FITLLIRIIFLPLTI

-371 ALMKPRLDAIKEEFK
+371 ALMKPKLDAVKEQYK

-463 FRILPLVMGISWFLT
+463 FRVLPLVMGISWFLT

-485 PGADDFQQKI
+485 PGADEFQTKI

>member
-1 VKKNYLIF
+1 MKKNYLIF

-20 NFFTSTDEVPAGNIN
+20 NFFVEEDVSQEQSSTNNNSIE
-35 ETVSSNKESEY
+35 SNSEY
-46 QVSDNPIEVSED
+46 QVSEDTLVVIED
-58 MPELSGTFQN
+58 IPEISDAFQN
-68 ESVKFS
+68 ESIKFS

-87 FIYDVRLKKYFAAPD
+87 YIFDVKLKQYSD
-102 SYEFTKIMQAGEFM
+102 SPNSNNPTRIMETGEFI
-116 SKTIVQAKKGQ
+116 SNTIIKAKDLG
-127 QDIPKEINFNSKANS
+127 IPKEINFNYNNS
-142 YEFSSG
+142 
-148 IKQLNLVAKFGQITI
+148 IINLVTGTKQFDLTSKFGSVTI
-163 QKSFIFNDDYG
+163 QKSFMFNSDSYG
-174 IEQQIVVF
+174 IEQQIVVY
-182 NNSSKDFVFRVFEE
+182 NKSNSNLVFRVFEE
-196 SVGEVDAAEHNVMGY
+196 SIGQVDAAEHNVMGY
-211 FIDEDMEVVD
+211 FLGEDMEKVD
-221 SAPSE
+221 SPPSE
-226 TEKIIGDFSWYG
+226 TEKIIGNIDWYG
-238 FSKKYFLTSN
+238 FSKKYFLASN
-248 ILQTAGDKTLK
+248 ILSNTDEKTLK
-259 YSKSSKDSI
+259 YSKYSKSSI
-268 RSLLSYKSIKL
+268 RSVLSYKTINL
-279 RPGSRY
+279 MPGASY
-285 NTSSIV
+285 TTSSTI
-291 FLGPKDPSV
+291 FLGPKNPDV
-300 LKKYGKNFGEAHDL
+300 LEKFGKNFATAHDL

-319 LASPLEKLLKLS
+319 LAGPLEKLLKMS
-331 YGVIN
+331 YGFVN
-336 NYGLAII
+336 NYGIAII
-343 FITLLIRIVFLPLTI
+343 FITLLIRIIFLPLTI

-371 ALMKPRLDAIKEEFK
+371 ALMKPKLDAVKEQYK

-463 FRILPLVMGISWFLT
+463 FRVLPLVMGISWFLT

-485 PGADDFQQKI
+485 PGADEFQTKI

>member
-1 VKKNYLIF
+1 
-9 LLASMVIIFGS
+9 M
-20 NFFTSTDEVPAGNIN
+20 
-35 ETVSSNKESEY
+35 
-46 QVSDNPIEVSED
+46 
-58 MPELSGTFQN
+58 
-68 ESVKFS
+68 
-74 TPMFD
+74 
-79 GKISKVGG
+79 
-87 FIYDVRLKKYFAAPD
+87 LK
-102 SYEFTKIMQAGEFM
+102 G
-116 SKTIVQAKKGQ
+116 
-127 QDIPKEINFNSKANS
+127 INF
-142 YEFSSG
+142 
-148 IKQLNLVAKFGQITI
+148 
-163 QKSFIFNDDYG
+163 
-174 IEQQIVVF
+174 
-182 NNSSKDFVFRVFEE
+182 EE
-196 SVGEVDAAEHNVMGY
+196 L
-211 FIDEDMEVVD
+211 
-221 SAPSE
+221 
-226 TEKIIGDFSWYG
+226 
-238 FSKKYFLTSN
+238 SKKYFLTSTIIGN
-248 ILQTAGDKTLK
+248 LGEKTLK
-259 YSKSSKDSI
+259 FNKFSSNSV
-268 RSLLSYKSIKL
+268 RSLLSYKTINL
-279 RPGSRY
+279 MPGASY
-285 NTSSIV
+285 TTSSTV
-291 FLGPKDPSV
+291 FLGPKDPDI
-300 LKKYGKNFGEAHDL
+300 LAKFGNNFAAAHDL

-319 LASPLEKLLKLS
+319 LAVPLEKLLKIS
-331 YGVIN
+331 YKFVD
-336 NYGLAII
+336 NYGFAII
-343 FITLLIRIVFLPLTI
+343 LITLLIRIIFLPLTI

-371 ALMKPRLDAIKEEFK
+371 ALMKPKLDAIKEQYK

-443 WITDLSSP
+443 WISDLSSA

-485 PGADDFQQKI
+485 PGADEFQTKI

-518 TISNVISIF
+518 TVSNIISIF

>member
-1 VKKNYLIF
+1 MKKNYLIF

-20 NFFTSTDEVPAGNIN
+20 NFFVEEDVSQEKSSTNNNSIE
-35 ETVSSNKESEY
+35 SNSEY
-46 QVSDNPIEVSED
+46 QVSED
-58 MPELSGTFQN
+58 TLVVTEDIPEISDAFQN
-68 ESVKFS
+68 ESIKFS

-87 FIYDVRLKKYFAAPD
+87 YIFDVRLKEYSD
-102 SYEFTKIMQAGEFM
+102 SPNSNNPTRIMQTGEFI
-116 SKTIVQAKKGQ
+116 SNTIIKAKDLG
-127 QDIPKEINFNSKANS
+127 IPKKINFNYNNS
-142 YEFSSG
+142 
-148 IKQLNLVAKFGQITI
+148 IINLVTGTKQFDLTSKFGSVTI
-163 QKSFIFNDDYG
+163 QKSFMFNSDSYG
-174 IEQQIVVF
+174 IEQQIVVY
-182 NNSSKDFVFRVFEE
+182 NKSNSNLVFRVFEE
-196 SVGEVDAAEHNVMGY
+196 SIGQVDAAEHNVMGY
-211 FIDEDMEVVD
+211 FLDEDMEKVD
-221 SAPSE
+221 SPPSE
-226 TEKIIGDFSWYG
+226 TEKIIGNIDWYG
-238 FSKKYFLTSN
+238 FSKKYFLASN
-248 ILQTAGDKTLK
+248 ILSKTDEKTLK
-259 YSKSSKDSI
+259 YSKYSKSSI
-268 RSLLSYKSIKL
+268 RSVLSYKTINL
-279 RPGSRY
+279 MPGASY
-285 NTSSIV
+285 TTSSTI
-291 FLGPKDPSV
+291 FLGPKDPDV
-300 LKKYGKNFGEAHDL
+300 LEKFGKNFATAHDL

-319 LASPLEKLLKLS
+319 LAGPLEKLLKMS
-331 YGVIN
+331 YGFVN
-336 NYGLAII
+336 NYGIAII
-343 FITLLIRIVFLPLTI
+343 FITLLIRIIFLPLTI

-371 ALMKPRLDAIKEEFK
+371 ALMKPKLDAVKEQYK

-463 FRILPLVMGISWFLT
+463 FRVLPLVMGISWFLT

-485 PGADDFQQKI
+485 PGADEFQTKI

>member
-1 VKKNYLIF
+1 MKKNYLIF

-20 NFFTSTDEVPAGNIN
+20 NFFVEEDVSQEKSSTNNNSIE
-35 ETVSSNKESEY
+35 SNSEY
-46 QVSDNPIEVSED
+46 QVSEDTLVVIEDIPEISDAFQSE
-58 MPELSGTFQN
+58 SI
-68 ESVKFS
+68 KFS

-87 FIYDVRLKKYFAAPD
+87 YIFDVKLKKYSD
-102 SYEFTKIMQAGEFM
+102 SPNSNNPTRIMETGEFI
-116 SKTIVQAKKGQ
+116 SNTIIKAKDLG
-127 QDIPKEINFNSKANS
+127 IPKEINFNYNNS
-142 YEFSSG
+142 
-148 IKQLNLVAKFGQITI
+148 IINLVTGTKQFDLTSKFGSVTI
-163 QKSFIFNDDYG
+163 QKSFMFNSDSYG
-174 IEQQIVVF
+174 IEQQIVVY
-182 NNSSKDFVFRVFEE
+182 NKSNSNLVFRVFEE
-196 SVGEVDAAEHNVMGY
+196 SIGQVDAAEHNVMGY
-211 FIDEDMEVVD
+211 FLDEDMEKVD
-221 SAPSE
+221 SPPSE
-226 TEKIIGDFSWYG
+226 TEKIIGNIDWYG
-238 FSKKYFLTSN
+238 FSKKYFLASN
-248 ILQTAGDKTLK
+248 ILSKTDEKTLK
-259 YSKSSKDSI
+259 YSKYSKSSI
-268 RSLLSYKSIKL
+268 RSVLSYKTINL
-279 RPGSRY
+279 MPGASY
-285 NTSSIV
+285 TTSSTI
-291 FLGPKDPSV
+291 FLGPKDPDV
-300 LKKYGKNFGEAHDL
+300 LEKFGKSFATAHDL

-319 LASPLEKLLKLS
+319 LAGPLEKLLKMS
-331 YGVIN
+331 YGFVN
-336 NYGLAII
+336 NYGVAII
-343 FITLLIRIVFLPLTI
+343 FITLLIRIIFLPLTI

-371 ALMKPRLDAIKEEFK
+371 ALMKPKLDAVKEQYK

-463 FRILPLVMGISWFLT
+463 FRVLPLVMGISWFLT

-485 PGADDFQQKI
+485 PGADEFQTKI

>member
-1 VKKNYLIF
+1 MKKNYLIF

-20 NFFTSTDEVPAGNIN
+20 NFFVEQDVSQEKSSTNNNSIE
-35 ETVSSNKESEY
+35 SNSEY
-46 QVSDNPIEVSED
+46 QVSEDTLVVIED
-58 MPELSGTFQN
+58 IPEISDAFQN
-68 ESVKFS
+68 ESIKFS

-87 FIYDVRLKKYFAAPD
+87 YIFDVKLKKYSD
-102 SYEFTKIMQAGEFM
+102 SPNSNNPTRIMETGEFI
-116 SKTIVQAKKGQ
+116 SNTIIKAKDLG
-127 QDIPKEINFNSKANS
+127 IPKEINFNYNNS
-142 YEFSSG
+142 
-148 IKQLNLVAKFGQITI
+148 IINLVTGTKQFDLTSKFGSVTI
-163 QKSFIFNDDYG
+163 QKSFMFNSDSYG
-174 IEQQIVVF
+174 IEQQIVVY
-182 NNSSKDFVFRVFEE
+182 NKSNSNLVFRVFEE
-196 SVGEVDAAEHNVMGY
+196 SIGQVDAAEHNVMGY
-211 FIDEDMEVVD
+211 FLDEDMEKVD
-221 SAPSE
+221 SPPSE
-226 TEKIIGDFSWYG
+226 TEKIIGNIDWYG
-238 FSKKYFLTSN
+238 FSKKYFLSSN
-248 ILQTAGDKTLK
+248 ILSKTDEKTLK
-259 YSKSSKDSI
+259 YSKYSKSSI
-268 RSLLSYKSIKL
+268 RSVLSYKTINL
-279 RPGSRY
+279 MPGASY
-285 NTSSIV
+285 TTSSTI
-291 FLGPKDPSV
+291 FLGPKDPDV
-300 LKKYGKNFGEAHDL
+300 LEKFGKSFATAHDL

-319 LASPLEKLLKLS
+319 LAGPLEKLLKMS
-331 YGVIN
+331 YGFVN
-336 NYGLAII
+336 NYGIAII
-343 FITLLIRIVFLPLTI
+343 FITLLIRIIFLPLTI

-371 ALMKPRLDAIKEEFK
+371 ALMKPKLDAVKEQYK

-463 FRILPLVMGISWFLT
+463 FRVLPLVMGISWFLT

-485 PGADDFQQKI
+485 PGADEFQTKI

>member
-1 VKKNYLIF
+1 
-9 LLASMVIIFGS
+9 
-20 NFFTSTDEVPAGNIN
+20 
-35 ETVSSNKESEY
+35 
-46 QVSDNPIEVSED
+46 
-58 MPELSGTFQN
+58 
-68 ESVKFS
+68 
-74 TPMFD
+74 MFD

-87 FIYDVRLKKYFAAPD
+87 YIFDVRLKEYSD
-102 SYEFTKIMQAGEFM
+102 SPNSNNPTRIMQTGEFI
-116 SKTIVQAKKGQ
+116 SNTIIKAKDLG
-127 QDIPKEINFNSKANS
+127 IPKEINFNYNNS
-142 YEFSSG
+142 
-148 IKQLNLVAKFGQITI
+148 IINLVTGTKQFDLTSKFGSVTI
-163 QKSFIFNDDYG
+163 QKSFMFNSDSYG
-174 IEQQIVVF
+174 IEQQIVVY
-182 NNSSKDFVFRVFEE
+182 NKSNSNLVFRVFEE
-196 SVGEVDAAEHNVMGY
+196 SIGQVDAAEHNVMGY
-211 FIDEDMEVVD
+211 FLDEDMEKVD
-221 SAPSE
+221 SPPSE
-226 TEKIIGDFSWYG
+226 TEKIIGNIDWYG
-238 FSKKYFLTSN
+238 FSKKYFLASN
-248 ILQTAGDKTLK
+248 ILSKTDEKTLK
-259 YSKSSKDSI
+259 YSKYSKSSI
-268 RSLLSYKSIKL
+268 RSVLSYKTINL
-279 RPGSRY
+279 MPGASY
-285 NTSSIV
+285 TTSSTI
-291 FLGPKDPSV
+291 FLGPKDPDV
-300 LKKYGKNFGEAHDL
+300 LEKFGKNFATAHDL

-319 LASPLEKLLKLS
+319 LAGPLEKLLKMS
-331 YGVIN
+331 YGFVN
-336 NYGLAII
+336 NYGIAII
-343 FITLLIRIVFLPLTI
+343 FITLLIRIIFLPLTI

-371 ALMKPRLDAIKEEFK
+371 ALMKPKLDAVKEQYK

-463 FRILPLVMGISWFLT
+463 FRVLPLVMGISWFLT

-485 PGADDFQQKI
+485 PGADEFQTKI

>member
-1 VKKNYLIF
+1 MKKNYLIF

-20 NFFTSTDEVPAGNIN
+20 NFFVEDDVPQEKSLNTN
-35 ETVSSNKESEY
+35 NSVKSNSEY
-46 QVSDNPIEVSED
+46 QVSENPLVVTEDIPEISE
-58 MPELSGTFQN
+58 TFQN
-68 ESVKFS
+68 ESIRFS
-74 TPMFD
+74 TPLFD

-87 FIYDVRLKKYFAAPD
+87 YIFDVKLKRYSDAPD
-102 SYEFTKIMQAGEFM
+102 SNNPTKIMESGEFI
-116 SKTIVQAKKGQ
+116 SNTIIKAKDIG
-127 QDIPKEINFNSKANS
+127 IPKEINFNYKNS
-142 YEFSSG
+142 T
-148 IKQLNLVAKFGQITI
+148 INLLAGARQFNLTSKFGSITI
-163 QKSFIFNDDYG
+163 QKSFLFNSDSYG
-174 IEQQIVVF
+174 IEQQIVVS
-182 NNSSKDFVFRVFEE
+182 NKSNSNLVFRVFEE
-196 SVGEVDAAEHNVMGY
+196 SVGQVDAAEHNVMGY
-211 FIDEDMEVVD
+211 FLDEDMEKVD
-221 SAPSE
+221 SPPSE
-226 TEKIIGDFSWYG
+226 TEKVIGDIDWYG
-238 FSKKYFLTSN
+238 FSKKYFLASN
-248 ILQTAGDKTLK
+248 ILSNTGEKALK
-259 YSKSSKDSI
+259 YSKHSKSSI
-268 RSLLSYKSIKL
+268 RSVLSYKTINL
-279 RPGSRY
+279 MPGASY
-285 NTSSIV
+285 STSSTI
-291 FLGPKDPSV
+291 FLGPKDPEV
-300 LKKYGKNFGEAHDL
+300 LEKFGKNFATAHDL

-319 LASPLEKLLKLS
+319 LAGPLEKLLKMS
-331 YGVIN
+331 YGFVN
-336 NYGLAII
+336 NYGIAII
-343 FITLLIRIVFLPLTI
+343 FITLLIRIIFLPLTI

-371 ALMKPRLDAIKEEFK
+371 ALMKPKLDAVKEQYK

-443 WITDLSSP
+443 WISDLSSP

-463 FRILPLVMGISWFLT
+463 FRVLPLVMGISWFLT

-485 PGADDFQQKI
+485 PGADEFQTKI

-503 TVMFWG
+503 TIMFWG

>member
-1 VKKNYLIF
+1 MKKNYLIF

-20 NFFTSTDEVPAGNIN
+20 NFFVEEDVSQEKSSTNNNSIE
-35 ETVSSNKESEY
+35 SNSEY
-46 QVSDNPIEVSED
+46 QVSEDTLVVIEDIPEISDAFQSE
-58 MPELSGTFQN
+58 SI
-68 ESVKFS
+68 KFS

-87 FIYDVRLKKYFAAPD
+87 YIFDVKLKQYSD
-102 SYEFTKIMQAGEFM
+102 SPNSINPTRIMETGEFI
-116 SKTIVQAKKGQ
+116 SNTIIKAKDLG
-127 QDIPKEINFNSKANS
+127 IPKEINFNYNNS
-142 YEFSSG
+142 
-148 IKQLNLVAKFGQITI
+148 IINLVTGTKQFDLTSKFGSITI
-163 QKSFIFNDDYG
+163 QKSFMFNSDSYG
-174 IEQQIVVF
+174 IEQQIVVY
-182 NNSSKDFVFRVFEE
+182 NKSNSNLVFRVFEE
-196 SVGEVDAAEHNVMGY
+196 SIGQVDAAEHNVMGY
-211 FIDEDMEVVD
+211 FLDEDMEKVD
-221 SAPSE
+221 SPPSE
-226 TEKIIGDFSWYG
+226 TEKIIGNIDWYG
-238 FSKKYFLTSN
+238 FSKKYFLASN
-248 ILQTAGDKTLK
+248 ILSKTDEKTLK
-259 YSKSSKDSI
+259 YSKYSKSSI
-268 RSLLSYKSIKL
+268 RSVLSYKTINL
-279 RPGSRY
+279 MPGASY
-285 NTSSIV
+285 TTSSTI
-291 FLGPKDPSV
+291 FLGPKDPDV
-300 LKKYGKNFGEAHDL
+300 LEKFGKNFATAHDL

-319 LASPLEKLLKLS
+319 LAGPLEKLLKMS
-331 YGVIN
+331 YGFVN
-336 NYGLAII
+336 NYGIAII
-343 FITLLIRIVFLPLTI
+343 FITLLIRIIFLPLTI

-371 ALMKPRLDAIKEEFK
+371 ALMKPKLDAVKEQYK

-463 FRILPLVMGISWFLT
+463 FRVLPLVMGISWFLT

-485 PGADDFQQKI
+485 PGADEFQTKI

>member
-1 VKKNYLIF
+1 MKKNYLIF

-20 NFFTSTDEVPAGNIN
+20 NFFVEQDVSQEKSSTNNNSIE
-35 ETVSSNKESEY
+35 SNSEY
-46 QVSDNPIEVSED
+46 QVSEDALVVIED
-58 MPELSGTFQN
+58 IPEISDAFQN
-68 ESVKFS
+68 ESIKFS

-87 FIYDVRLKKYFAAPD
+87 YIFDVKLKKYSD
-102 SYEFTKIMQAGEFM
+102 SPNSNNPTRIMETGEFI
-116 SKTIVQAKKGQ
+116 SNTIIKAKDLG
-127 QDIPKEINFNSKANS
+127 IPKEINFNYNNS
-142 YEFSSG
+142 
-148 IKQLNLVAKFGQITI
+148 IINLVTGTKQFDLTSKFGSVTI
-163 QKSFIFNDDYG
+163 QKSFMFNSDSYG
-174 IEQQIVVF
+174 IEQQIVVY
-182 NNSSKDFVFRVFEE
+182 NKSNSNLVFRVFEE
-196 SVGEVDAAEHNVMGY
+196 SIGQVDAAEHNVMGY
-211 FIDEDMEVVD
+211 FLDKDMEKVD
-221 SAPSE
+221 SPPSE
-226 TEKIIGDFSWYG
+226 TEKIIGNIDWYG
-238 FSKKYFLTSN
+238 FSKKYFLASN
-248 ILQTAGDKTLK
+248 ILSKTDEKTLK
-259 YSKSSKDSI
+259 YSKYSKSSI
-268 RSLLSYKSIKL
+268 RSVLSYKTINL
-279 RPGSRY
+279 MPGASY
-285 NTSSIV
+285 TTSSTI
-291 FLGPKDPSV
+291 FLGPKDPDV
-300 LKKYGKNFGEAHDL
+300 LEKFGKSFATAHDL

-319 LASPLEKLLKLS
+319 LAGPLEKLLKMS
-331 YGVIN
+331 YGFVN
-336 NYGLAII
+336 NYGIAII
-343 FITLLIRIVFLPLTI
+343 FITLLIRIIFLPLTI

-371 ALMKPRLDAIKEEFK
+371 ALMKPKLDAVKEQYK

-463 FRILPLVMGISWFLT
+463 FRVLPLVMGISWFLT

-485 PGADDFQQKI
+485 PGADEFQTKI

>member
-1 VKKNYLIF
+1 MKKNYLIF

-20 NFFTSTDEVPAGNIN
+20 NFFVEQDVSQEKSSTNNNSIE
-35 ETVSSNKESEY
+35 SNSEY
-46 QVSDNPIEVSED
+46 QVSEDALVVIED
-58 MPELSGTFQN
+58 IPEISDAFQN
-68 ESVKFS
+68 ESIKFS

-87 FIYDVRLKKYFAAPD
+87 YIFDVKLKQYSD
-102 SYEFTKIMQAGEFM
+102 SPNSNNPTRIMETGEFI
-116 SKTIVQAKKGQ
+116 SNTIIKAKDLG
-127 QDIPKEINFNSKANS
+127 IPKEINFNYNNS
-142 YEFSSG
+142 
-148 IKQLNLVAKFGQITI
+148 IINLVTGTKQFDLTSKFGSVTI
-163 QKSFIFNDDYG
+163 QKSFMFNSDSYG
-174 IEQQIVVF
+174 IEQQIVVY
-182 NNSSKDFVFRVFEE
+182 NKSNSNLVFRVFEE
-196 SVGEVDAAEHNVMGY
+196 SIGQVDAAEHNVMGY
-211 FIDEDMEVVD
+211 FLDENMEKVD
-221 SAPSE
+221 SPPSE
-226 TEKIIGDFSWYG
+226 TEKIIGNIDWYG
-238 FSKKYFLTSN
+238 FSKKYFLASN
-248 ILQTAGDKTLK
+248 ILSKTDEKTLK
-259 YSKSSKDSI
+259 YSKYSKSSI
-268 RSLLSYKSIKL
+268 RSVLSYKTINL
-279 RPGSRY
+279 MPGASY
-285 NTSSIV
+285 TTSSTI
-291 FLGPKDPSV
+291 FLGPKDPDV
-300 LKKYGKNFGEAHDL
+300 LEKFGKNFATAHDL

-319 LASPLEKLLKLS
+319 LAGPLEKLLKMS
-331 YGVIN
+331 YGFVN
-336 NYGLAII
+336 NYGIAII
-343 FITLLIRIVFLPLTI
+343 FITLLIRIIFLPLTI

-371 ALMKPRLDAIKEEFK
+371 ALMKPKLDAVKEQYK

-463 FRILPLVMGISWFLT
+463 FRVLPLVMGISWFLT

-485 PGADDFQQKI
+485 PGADEFQTKI

>member
-1 VKKNYLIF
+1 MKKNYLIF
-9 LLASMVIIFGS
+9 LLASMVIICGS
-20 NFFTSTDEVPAGNIN
+20 NFFVEDDVPQEKSLNTN
-35 ETVSSNKESEY
+35 NSVKSNSEY
-46 QVSDNPIEVSED
+46 QVSENPLVVTEDIPEISE
-58 MPELSGTFQN
+58 TFQN
-68 ESVKFS
+68 ESIRFS
-74 TPMFD
+74 TPLFD

-87 FIYDVRLKKYFAAPD
+87 YIFDVKLKRYSDAPD
-102 SYEFTKIMQAGEFM
+102 SNNPTKIMESGEFI
-116 SKTIVQAKKGQ
+116 SNTIIKAKDIG
-127 QDIPKEINFNSKANS
+127 IPKEINFNYKNS
-142 YEFSSG
+142 T
-148 IKQLNLVAKFGQITI
+148 INLLAGARQFNLTSKFGSITI
-163 QKSFIFNDDYG
+163 QKSFLFNSDSYG
-174 IEQQIVVF
+174 IEQQIVVS
-182 NNSSKDFVFRVFEE
+182 NKSNSNLVFRVFEE
-196 SVGEVDAAEHNVMGY
+196 SVGQVDAAEHNVMGY
-211 FIDEDMEVVD
+211 FLDEDMEKVD
-221 SAPSE
+221 SPPSE
-226 TEKIIGDFSWYG
+226 TEKVIGDIDWYG
-238 FSKKYFLTSN
+238 FSKKYFLASN
-248 ILQTAGDKTLK
+248 ILSNTGEKALK
-259 YSKSSKDSI
+259 YSKHSKSSI
-268 RSLLSYKSIKL
+268 RSVLSYKTINL
-279 RPGSRY
+279 MPGASY
-285 NTSSIV
+285 STSSTI
-291 FLGPKDPSV
+291 FLGPKDPEV
-300 LKKYGKNFGEAHDL
+300 LEKFGKNFATAHDL

-319 LASPLEKLLKLS
+319 LAGPLEKLLKMS
-331 YGVIN
+331 YGFVN
-336 NYGLAII
+336 NYGIAII
-343 FITLLIRIVFLPLTI
+343 FITLLIRIIFLPLTI

-371 ALMKPRLDAIKEEFK
+371 ALMKPKLDAVKEQYK

-443 WITDLSSP
+443 WISDLSSP

-463 FRILPLVMGISWFLT
+463 FRVLPLVMGISWFLT

-485 PGADDFQQKI
+485 PGADEFQTKI

-503 TVMFWG
+503 TIMFWG

>member
-1 VKKNYLIF
+1 
-9 LLASMVIIFGS
+9 
-20 NFFTSTDEVPAGNIN
+20 
-35 ETVSSNKESEY
+35 
-46 QVSDNPIEVSED
+46 
-58 MPELSGTFQN
+58 
-68 ESVKFS
+68 
-74 TPMFD
+74 MFD

-87 FIYDVRLKKYFAAPD
+87 YIFDVKLKKYSD
-102 SYEFTKIMQAGEFM
+102 SPNSNNPTRIMETGEFI
-116 SKTIVQAKKGQ
+116 SNTIIKAKDLG
-127 QDIPKEINFNSKANS
+127 IPKEINFNYNNS
-142 YEFSSG
+142 
-148 IKQLNLVAKFGQITI
+148 IINLVTGTKQFDLTSKFGSVTI
-163 QKSFIFNDDYG
+163 QKSFMFNSDSYG
-174 IEQQIVVF
+174 IEQQIVVY
-182 NNSSKDFVFRVFEE
+182 NKSNSNLVFRVFEE
-196 SVGEVDAAEHNVMGY
+196 SVGQVDAAEHNVMGY
-211 FIDEDMEVVD
+211 FLDEDMEKVD
-221 SAPSE
+221 SPPSE
-226 TEKIIGDFSWYG
+226 TEKIIGNIDWYG
-238 FSKKYFLTSN
+238 FSKKYFLASN
-248 ILQTAGDKTLK
+248 ILSKTDEKTLK
-259 YSKSSKDSI
+259 YSKYSKSSI
-268 RSLLSYKSIKL
+268 RSVLSYKTINL
-279 RPGSRY
+279 MPGASY
-285 NTSSIV
+285 TTSSTI
-291 FLGPKDPSV
+291 FLGPKDPDV
-300 LKKYGKNFGEAHDL
+300 LEKFGKNFATAHDL

-319 LASPLEKLLKLS
+319 LAGPLEKLLKMS
-331 YGVIN
+331 YGFVN
-336 NYGLAII
+336 NYGIAII
-343 FITLLIRIVFLPLTI
+343 FITLLIRIIFLPLTI

-371 ALMKPRLDAIKEEFK
+371 ALMKPKLDAVKEQYK

-463 FRILPLVMGISWFLT
+463 FRVLPLVMGISWFLT

-485 PGADDFQQKI
+485 PGADEFQTKI

>member
-1 VKKNYLIF
+1 MKKNYLIF

-20 NFFTSTDEVPAGNIN
+20 NFFVEEDVSQEKSSTNNNSIE
-35 ETVSSNKESEY
+35 SNSEY
-46 QVSDNPIEVSED
+46 QVSED
-58 MPELSGTFQN
+58 TLVVTEDIPEISDAFQN
-68 ESVKFS
+68 ESIKFS

-87 FIYDVRLKKYFAAPD
+87 YIFDVKLKQYSD
-102 SYEFTKIMQAGEFM
+102 SPNSNNPTRIMETGEFI
-116 SKTIVQAKKGQ
+116 SNTIIKAKDLG
-127 QDIPKEINFNSKANS
+127 IPKEINFNYNNS
-142 YEFSSG
+142 
-148 IKQLNLVAKFGQITI
+148 IINLVTGTKQFDLTSKFGSVTI
-163 QKSFIFNDDYG
+163 QKSFMFNSDSYG
-174 IEQQIVVF
+174 IEQQIVVY
-182 NNSSKDFVFRVFEE
+182 NKSNSNLVFRVFEE
-196 SVGEVDAAEHNVMGY
+196 SIGQVDAAEHNVMGY
-211 FIDEDMEVVD
+211 FLDEDMEKVD
-221 SAPSE
+221 SPPSE
-226 TEKIIGDFSWYG
+226 TEKIIGNIDWYG
-238 FSKKYFLTSN
+238 FSKKYFLASN
-248 ILQTAGDKTLK
+248 ILSKTDEKTLK
-259 YSKSSKDSI
+259 YSKYSKSSI
-268 RSLLSYKSIKL
+268 RSVLSYKTINL
-279 RPGSRY
+279 MPGASY
-285 NTSSIV
+285 TTSSTI
-291 FLGPKDPSV
+291 FLGPKDPDV
-300 LKKYGKNFGEAHDL
+300 LEKFGKNFATAHDL

-319 LASPLEKLLKLS
+319 LAGPLEKLLKMS
-331 YGVIN
+331 YGFVN
-336 NYGLAII
+336 NYGIAII
-343 FITLLIRIVFLPLTI
+343 FITLLIRIIFLPLTI

-371 ALMKPRLDAIKEEFK
+371 ALMKPKLDAVKEQYK

-463 FRILPLVMGISWFLT
+463 FRVLPLVMGISWFLT

-485 PGADDFQQKI
+485 PGADEFQTKI